1 MRHILLSCVKTE
13 CNTREIC
20 ILRTHLALH
29 IDIGAGQDR
38 LHTLPCTEDAQSPR
52 HRSCK
57 EFPVLLSAEAIEP
70 DPGDEA

>member
-29 IDIGAGQDR
+29 IDIGAGLGAFVR
-38 LHTLPCTEDAQSPR
+38 SPCTEDAQSPR

-57 EFPVLLSAEAIEP
+57 EFPVLLSAEAIQP

>member
-1 MRHILLSCVKTE
+1 MLSCVKTE
-13 CNTREIC
+13 CNTREIR
-20 ILRTHLALH
+20 ILRTHPALH

-38 LHTLPCTEDAQSPR
+38 SHTCLALRTLSSPR